1 VISPERR
8 VGTERQQREIA
19 FWRDRAAQQIE
30 DLVFEFDRVGAPVSI
45 QHYRTEPFYWWNAY
59 WTILFQAR
67 ALDLPHC
74 RVLVIGAGFGRDA
87 ITLKLFGAKSVDAI
101 DLSEECCRV
110 GRDKA
115 ALSGAPVA
123 FHTSSAEALPFADA
137 SFDVVYL
144 NDIVHHLDILQA
156 MFEIRRVV
164 CPGGWVLGNEPYT
177 HPWLQ
182 AVRNSHFVCN
192 FLYPRMVKAI
202 YGVNSGH
209 ISPDERKL
217 DIHDLDAIEAALSLR
232 EIRYFNIIASRLVRP
247 RGTLLPKIETLI
259 LRIPLLGR
267 LLAGRIVFAAQ
278 V

>member
-1 VISPERR
+1 VTVRTP
-8 VGTERQQREIA
+8 RQQREIA
-19 FWRDRAAQQIE
+19 FWRDRAAQQI
-30 DLVFEFDRVGAPVSI
+30 DGLVFLLDRRNVAISLTQYI
-45 QHYRTEPFYWWNAY
+45 DNPFKWWNAY
-59 WTILFQAR
+59 WVILFRAR
-67 ALDLPHC
+67 ELMLPPR

-87 ITLKLFGAKSVDAI
+87 ITLKLFGAANVTAI

-115 ALSGAPVA
+115 ALSRAAVA
-123 FHTSSAEALPFADA
+123 FYTSSAEALPFPDA
-137 SFDVVYL
+137 SFDLVYL
-144 NDIVHHLDILQA
+144 NDIVHHLDIPQA

-164 CPGGWVLGNEPYT
+164 RPGGWVLGNEPYT

-182 AVRNSHFVCN
+182 AVRNSRFVCEI
-192 FLYPRMVKAI
+192 LYPRMVTAI

-217 DIHDLDAIEAALSLR
+217 DTHDLDQIATLLPLR
-232 EIRYFNIIASRLVRP
+232 EILYFNIIASRLVRP

-267 LLAGRIVFAAQ
+267 MLAGRIVFAAQ